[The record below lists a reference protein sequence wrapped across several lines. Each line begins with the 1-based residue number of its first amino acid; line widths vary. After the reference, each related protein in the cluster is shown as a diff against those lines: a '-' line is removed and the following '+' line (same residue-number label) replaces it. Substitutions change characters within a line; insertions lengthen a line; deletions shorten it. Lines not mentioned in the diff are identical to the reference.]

1 MRSLSKCNKP
11 FLCSIHKSQPLISL
25 YCRSALFRARP
36 INKIKRS
43 SPLLCQ
49 SDPSESSTTDQPI
62 AELPTAAVDNSEP
75 TAEIKDS
82 AKEGNEAESQ
92 TIVQQISQEND
103 IQNVE
108 SGTGKEVFA
117 GLENENSNEENQIKD
132 SMIENSNQDDKTKSS
147 VEQEKEKGKGKGKQ
161 QQRAGGKEKQQDKQ
175 KQKQQDKQKQKQ
187 LRGKKWAEKQG
198 VASKAQEKTETDEE
212 EDGDIEW
219 FTGREG
225 IGQLWAGNNE
235 DLFQEDDDE
244 EEDEDED
251 EDDDEDEDEVEQEVK
266 GKGKVQTKDKD
277 AAKGTVAS
285 TSREKVKKKKKV
297 GIREIKLVEESAAKK
312 KEDRFKSEDDFF
324 AEEEENIVDLESVEK
339 EENFSQVKELD
350 LKAGGIEIVTDEED
364 EVWDRIIAKE
374 EEEVDPDAEP
384 SVQKMEEPKPKKIRE
399 VDPARSLVLTQLQK
413 DVLLA
418 MILGGRHR
426 METKNKHRSYRF
438 VFAFPYNEER
448 RYATQIY
455 RILQD
460 WCYPPVRFGSKRK
473 MIGFVTKQSEAF
485 RFYYQQFYDQNKNI
499 YSS

>member
-1 MRSLSKCNKP
+1 
-11 FLCSIHKSQPLISL
+11 
-25 YCRSALFRARP
+25 
-36 INKIKRS
+36 
-43 SPLLCQ
+43 
-49 SDPSESSTTDQPI
+49 
-62 AELPTAAVDNSEP
+62 
-75 TAEIKDS
+75 
-82 AKEGNEAESQ
+82 
-92 TIVQQISQEND
+92 
-103 IQNVE
+103 
-108 SGTGKEVFA
+108 
-117 GLENENSNEENQIKD
+117 
-132 SMIENSNQDDKTKSS
+132 MIENSNQDDKTKSS

-161 QQRAGGKEKQQDKQ
+161 QQRAGGKE
-175 KQKQQDKQKQKQ
+175 KQQDKQKQKQ